1 MPFVTAFGFIL
12 IRYGSLTLRLN
23 GYDSNFFSPSVVSE
37 PIINSFVQKYSAL
50 YSFLFF
56 SITFNS
62 SEGICSIFFYGS
74 TFNTSNLSRKTTSLL
89 VPSTTFLIYSLL
101 SSLNFSKATFGGSSL
116 SLLPVL
122 SSKSLKGNISF
133 GTNGVSLLERCSFLF
148 FIVDKFF

>member
-1 MPFVTAFGFIL
+1 MAFGFIL

-62 SEGICSIFFYGS
+62 SEGICSIFFDGS
-74 TFNTSNLSRKTTSLL
+74 TFNASNLSEKTTSLL

-101 SSLNFSKATFGGSSL
+101 SSMNFSKATFGGSSL
-116 SLLPVL
+116 FSLPML

-133 GTNGVSLLERCSFLF
+133 GANGISLSERCSFLF
-148 FIVDKFF
+148 FIDEKFF